1 MIITL
6 IECTQESQMIM
17 WFMILLMMYI
27 WRVNIYIKGQ
37 EKQMEMLTPSK
48 PQINRQL
55 IWLQVHF
62 MFWKRWVSPCTCSR
76 EQFQFFSLLSN
87 STQLQPQDFCHT
99 NFCLK
104 LANLRYV
111 TLNSQR
117 VFVMHETCLIITL
130 YTQECWNSL
139 FLMEDLPETITL
151 MDDITQ
157 DGLFLFQLCRCQFP
171 TNICNVYQKIP
182 KTK

>member
-1 MIITL
+1 MQLEALLSFCLVNQYIFLFMSIL
-6 IECTQESQMIM
+6 SYSKQSYMHEYPSVCISLSQSSVVRIHIHLSLSLYL
-17 WFMILLMMYI
+17 WYYLF
-27 WRVNIYIKGQ
+27 IYIHIYIYIQGQ

-62 MFWKRWVSPCTCSR
+62 MFWKCWLSPCTCSR

-99 NFCLK
+99 NLCLK

-111 TLNSQR
+111 CAFWTLKG
-117 VFVMHETCLIITL
+117 
-130 YTQECWNSL
+130 SL
-139 FLMEDLPETITL
+139 
-151 MDDITQ
+151 
-157 DGLFLFQLCRCQFP
+157 
-171 TNICNVYQKIP
+171 
-182 KTK
+182 